1 MNKATNNFM
10 VCWLLITDRIV
21 IEIMFFNAKL
31 RNAVWTFSPVQT
43 SHSFQLGIGKQE
55 SKVGVLFFLT
65 INFEICKSKQ
75 KKERLI
81 VFNGFEGSV
90 IS

>member
-31 RNAVWTFSPVQT
+31 KNAIKVQT
-43 SHSFQLGIGKQE
+43 SNSLHWGKGKQE
-55 SKVGVLFFLT
+55 SKVGVLF
-65 INFEICKSKQ
+65 SDH
-75 KKERLI
+75 
-81 VFNGFEGSV
+81 
-90 IS
+90 

>member
-43 SHSFQLGIGKQE
+43 SHSFQLGKGKQE
-55 SKVGVLFFLT
+55 SKVGVLFFWSL
-65 INFEICKSKQ
+65 ILKSVKANKR
-75 KKERLI
+75 KK
-81 VFNGFEGSV
+81 G
-90 IS
+90 